1 MYLSGVRIAYL
12 NHVVRVVRL
21 IMFALAYHILSS
33 ISMLGTWFV
42 LFRPFGLFDKIGE
55 SNG

>member
-1 MYLSGVRIAYL
+1 
-12 NHVVRVVRL
+12 
-21 IMFALAYHILSS
+21 MFALAYHILSILSSISMLGNRSSISMLGNRSS